1 MAVNVVDFINK
12 IQEEGLTTLKQT
24 QEASLAAMGNLR
36 KFGNELSEKPG
47 TVPTFENMP
56 TPTQLVEL
64 SFGFAAQFLE
74 VRKAYTLK
82 VAEMIAEAQKTAE
95 TTVKNTVAQANVQ
108 MNQANAQMNQ
118 AVANGAQVKTAAK

>member
-24 QEASLAAMGNLR
+24 QEASLAAMGNFR

-47 TVPTFENMP
+47 TIPTFENMP

-64 SFGFAAQFLE
+64 SFGFASQFLE

-82 VAEMIAEAQKTAE
+82 VAELIAEAQKTAE

-108 MNQANAQMNQ
+108 MNQSVAQ
-118 AVANGAQVKTAAK
+118 ATNGAAQQTAGSRK

>member
-12 IQEEGLTTLKQT
+12 IQEEGLSTLKQT

-108 MNQANAQMNQ
+108 MNQT
-118 AVANGAQVKTAAK
+118 VSNGAPVKTAAK

>member
-12 IQEEGLTTLKQT
+12 IQEEGLSTLKQT

-64 SFGFAAQFLE
+64 SFGFATQILE
-74 VRKAYTLK
+74 VRKAYQLK
-82 VAEMIAEAQKTAE
+82 VAESIAEAQKTAE
-95 TTVKNTVAQANVQ
+95 TTVNNTVAQANVQ
-108 MNQANAQMNQ
+108 MNQA
-118 AVANGAQVKTAAK
+118 VASTNGTTQHTAGSRK

>member
-24 QEASLAAMGNLR
+24 QDASLAAMGNFR
-36 KFGNELSEKPG
+36 KLGNELTAESKPG
-47 TVPTFENMP
+47 TIPTFENLP

-64 SFGFAAQFLE
+64 SFGFATQILE

-95 TTVKNTVAQANVQ
+95 ATVKNTV
-108 MNQANAQMNQ
+108 NQANSQMNQ
-118 AVANGAQVKTAAK
+118 AVAQVKSASK

>member
-12 IQEEGLTTLKQT
+12 IQEEGLSTLKQT
-24 QEASLAAMGNLR
+24 QEASLAAMGNFR

-95 TTVKNTVAQANVQ
+95 TTVKNTVAQANVT
-108 MNQANAQMNQ
+108 MNQ
-118 AVANGAQVKTAAK
+118 AVASNGAQAQTAGSRK

>member
-24 QEASLAAMGNLR
+24 QEASLAAMGDFR
-36 KFGNELSEKPG
+36 KFATELSDKPG
-47 TVPTFENMP
+47 TVPSFENMP

-64 SFGFAAQFLE
+64 SFGFASQFLE

-95 TTVKNTVAQANVQ
+95 STVKNTVAQANVQ
-108 MNQANAQMNQ
+108 MNQAVNAS
-118 AVANGAQVKTAAK
+118 KTSK

>member
-1 MAVNVVDFINK
+1 MAVNVIDFINK

-24 QEASLAAMGNLR
+24 QDASLAAMGNFR
-36 KFGNELSEKPG
+36 KIGNELSSEAKPG
-47 TVPTFENMP
+47 TIPTFENLP

-64 SFGFAAQFLE
+64 SFGFATQLLE

-95 TTVKNTVAQANVQ
+95 ATVKNTVNQANVQ
-108 MNQANAQMNQ
+108 MNQA
-118 AVANGAQVKTAAK
+118 VAQVKTASK

>member
-24 QEASLAAMGNLR
+24 QEASLAAMGNFR

-47 TVPTFENMP
+47 TIPTFENMP

-64 SFGFAAQFLE
+64 SFGFASQFLE

-82 VAEMIAEAQKTAE
+82 VAELIAEAQKTAE

-108 MNQANAQMNQ
+108 MNQSVAQ
-118 AVANGAQVKTAAK
+118 ATNGSVQQTAGSRK

>member
-47 TVPTFENMP
+47 TIPTFENMP

-64 SFGFAAQFLE
+64 SFGFASQFLE

-82 VAEMIAEAQKTAE
+82 VAEMIAEAQKQAE
-95 TTVKNTVAQANVQ
+95 STVKNTVAQANQSVAQAANGVQ
-108 MNQANAQMNQ
+108 NAQ
-118 AVANGAQVKTAAK
+118 TAGSRK

>member
-24 QEASLAAMGNLR
+24 QEASLAAMGNFR
-36 KFGNELSEKPG
+36 KLGNEFASDKPG
-47 TVPTFENMP
+47 TLPTFENLP

-64 SFGFAAQFLE
+64 SFGFASQLLE

-118 AVANGAQVKTAAK
+118 AAAAAKTTK

>member
-24 QEASLAAMGNLR
+24 QEASMAAMGDFK
-36 KFGNELSEKPG
+36 KFATEMSDKPG
-47 TVPTFENMP
+47 TIPTFENLP

-108 MNQANAQMNQ
+108 MNQAVA
-118 AVANGAQVKTAAK
+118 ANGAQTTGSRK

>member
-47 TVPTFENMP
+47 TIPTFENMP

-64 SFGFAAQFLE
+64 SFGFASQFLE

-82 VAEMIAEAQKTAE
+82 VAEMIAEAQKQAE
-95 TTVKNTVAQANVQ
+95 STVKNTVVQANQSVAQAANGVQ
-108 MNQANAQMNQ
+108 NAQ
-118 AVANGAQVKTAAK
+118 TAGSRK

>member
-108 MNQANAQMNQ
+108 MNQAVA
-118 AVANGAQVKTAAK
+118 ANGAQTTGSRK